1 MLGHGKVPTLLHR
14 HPIYILSYPLSIHPP
29 TLAGTTNTNP
39 PIVSLILFLFLFFL
53 SRWLGVDEKGRLFFF
68 SFSCH
73 VGDTKSEDDPS
84 MVFF

>member
-1 MLGHGKVPTLLHR
+1 MFGHGKVPTLLHR
-14 HPIYILSYPLSIHPP
+14 HPIYILPIPYPFTLLHWPVPP
-29 TLAGTTNTNP
+29 TQPTYCFSNP
-39 PIVSLILFLFLFFL
+39 FSFLFLL
-53 SRWLGVDEKGRLFFF
+53 LLRWLGVDEKGRLFF